1 MHASVDLQRICCV
14 AVLAYRRQNC
24 TTSKLTTRTIILVRW
39 PKDNTMQYLDIHAQ
53 ERTKTTLARTMK
65 DYITQQS
72 SHTYGRTHPTSQ
84 TLSRKQSML
93 CHQRNTLRNIIGRV
107 FLFQH
112 SSWHLQKEMQQR
124 LLQKPVGTAPKSAAT
139 SRVQMF

>member
-1 MHASVDLQRICCV
+1 MLC
-14 AVLAYRRQNC
+14 RRVGVP
-24 TTSKLTTRTIILVRW
+24 SAKLHNQQTDNQTQFLVRW
-39 PKDNTMQYLDIHAQ
+39 PKDNTMQHLDIHVQ

-65 DYITQQS
+65 NYITQQS

-84 TLSRKQSML
+84 TLSRKQSMM

-139 SRVQMF
+139 SRLQMF